1 MLEDIEH
8 LIQQKASLCR
18 GGVEFLSLE
27 AAKEIIELCQ
37 ISDLAVIGIDTFLN
51 QREGVII
58 ATELIF
64 DYSPP
69 REPHLKLPWQEFKEM
84 VNTNA
89 LQFLDFLQEKQ
100 KSGDS
105 LLVEL
110 VLIECYEK

>member
-27 AAKEIIELCQ
+27 TAKEIVTLSQ
-37 ISDLAVIGIDTFLN
+37 ISNLAVIGIDTFLN
-51 QREGVII
+51 QREGAII

-69 REPHLKLPWQEFKEM
+69 REPHLKLPWQEFKER
-84 VNTNA
+84 VNTSA
-89 LQFLDFLQEKQ
+89 LHFLDFFARKA
-100 KSGDS
+100 K
-105 LLVEL
+105 
-110 VLIECYEK
+110 IR